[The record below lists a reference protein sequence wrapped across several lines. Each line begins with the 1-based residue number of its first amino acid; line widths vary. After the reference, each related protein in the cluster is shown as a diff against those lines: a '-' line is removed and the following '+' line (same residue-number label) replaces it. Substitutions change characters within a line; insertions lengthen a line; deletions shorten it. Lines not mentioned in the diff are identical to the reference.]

1 MLRLF
6 GEARIAC
13 LLASH
18 SRIVTRKAIR
28 SRHGGV
34 TRVITSHNE
43 SSNKVTA
50 PEALPGA
57 TYARTLPGFV
67 ASTTGSVLAA
77 ILSRGHLLFFRRC
90 RRMWPARRSR

>member
-50 PEALPGA
+50 PEALPGGYVCPHA
-57 TYARTLPGFV
+57 AGFSSPRLPDQSWLPFFRAV
-67 ASTTGSVLAA
+67 IFFS
-77 ILSRGHLLFFRRC
+77 FRRC
-90 RRMWPARRSR
+90 RRM